1 MFRDIIRGLTH
12 SYHIGIKDLREFTRD
27 RMQLVAFILMPIFMM
42 IMMGFIFPSQN
53 SLQNT
58 PLGIVDLDEGQLG
71 GQITV
76 TLQQMSTEPDKK
88 LFDITKPQS
97 EAKAIELIKK
107 QAINGAI
114 IIPPDFSDTIMS
126 GNQGKI
132 TAITNQSNPQ
142 IASLISSM
150 LDKIMSELSYQMAA
164 GQVAVLIPD
173 VSSPEA
179 VVRPFVMVTKGVVPG
194 DPNYFQ
200 FMAPGL
206 MAMVIMM
213 AVMTGIAASVSQERE
228 LGTLD
233 GMLSAPTSRLSIIL
247 GKSFAQIVRGLLQAG
262 ITLLLAVVVFGISIN
277 GSPLLL
283 VMLLILT
290 VFSFVGIGILIS
302 AMASQQQTAMTIMMT
317 LTMPMM
323 FLSGAFFPIQQM
335 PQIMQWV
342 SRALPLTYA
351 VDALRKC
358 MVLGTGISGMMTE
371 ILVMLGFGVVFIAV
385 AIPVFRKVITR

>member
-1 MFRDIIRGLTH
+1 MFRDIIKILTH
-12 SYHIGIKDLREFTRD
+12 SYHIGVKDLREFTRD
-27 RMQLVAFILMPIFMM
+27 RMQLVAFIIMPIFMM

-58 PLGIVDLDEGQLG
+58 PFGIVNLDEGQFG
-71 GQITV
+71 AQITSA
-76 TLQQMSTEPDKK
+76 LQQMSTEPDKK
-88 LFDITKPQS
+88 LFDITNPQS
-97 EAKAIELIKK
+97 ETKAIELIKK

-114 IIPPDFSDTIMS
+114 IIPPDFSTTIMS

-150 LDKIMSELSYQMAA
+150 LDKIMSELSYHMAA
-164 GQVAVLIPD
+164 GQVAVLMPD

-179 VVRPFVMVTKGVVPG
+179 VVRPFVVETKGVVPG

-247 GKSFAQIVRGLLQAG
+247 GKSLAQIVRGLLQAG
-262 ITLLLAVVVFGISIN
+262 ITLLLAVGVFGISIN

-290 VFSFVGIGILIS
+290 VFSFVGIGMLIS
-302 AMASQQQTAMTIMMT
+302 AMASQQQTATIIMMT

-342 SRALPLTYA
+342 SRVLPLTYA

-371 ILVMLGFGVVFIAV
+371 ILVMVGFGVIFMLV

>member
-1 MFRDIIRGLTH
+1 MYRSIFKGLIH
-12 SYHIGIKDLREFTRD
+12 SYHIGIKDLRAFTRD

-53 SLQNT
+53 SLNDT
-58 PLGIVDLDEGQLG
+58 PFGVVNHDDGEFGN
-71 GQITV
+71 QIAL
-76 TLQQMSTEPDKK
+76 TLREMSIEPDKK
-88 LFDITKPQS
+88 VFDITTP
-97 EAKAIELIKK
+97 ETEEEAIELIKK
-107 QAINGAI
+107 QAINGAV
-114 IIPPDFSDTIMS
+114 IIPADFSSMITK
-126 GNQGKI
+126 GEQGKI
-132 TAITNQSNPQ
+132 TVITNQSNPQ
-142 IASLISSM
+142 ISQIMSSM
-150 LDKIMSELSYQMAA
+150 LNSIMSELSYQMATR
-164 GQVAVLIPD
+164 QISVIIPD
-173 VSSPEA
+173 ATNPEA
-179 VVRPFVMVTKGVVPG
+179 VVRPFVLETKGVVQG
-194 DPNYFQ
+194 ESNYFQ

-262 ITLLLAVVVFGISIN
+262 ITLMLAILVFGISIN

-283 VMLLILT
+283 IVLLILT
-290 VFSFVGIGILIS
+290 VFSFIGLGMLIS
-302 AMASQQQTAMTIMMT
+302 ALASQQQTATTIMMT

-323 FLSGAFFPIQQM
+323 FLSGAFFPIEQM
-335 PQIMQWV
+335 PTVMQWV
-342 SRALPLTYA
+342 SRILPLTYA

-371 ILVMLGFGVVFIAV
+371 ILVMVGFGVFFMIV
-385 AIPVFRKVITR
+385 AIPVFRRVITK

>member
-1 MFRDIIRGLTH
+1 MKTLVH

-27 RMQLVAFILMPIFMM
+27 RMQLIAFIIMPIFMM

-53 SLQNT
+53 SLQDT
-58 PLGIVDLDEGQLG
+58 PFGIVNMDEGQLG
-71 GQITV
+71 GQIAT
-76 TLQQMSTEPDKK
+76 TLQYMSTEPGKNI
-88 LFDITKPQS
+88 FDITYPES
-97 EAKAIELIKK
+97 EAEAIELIKK

-114 IIPPDFSDTIMS
+114 IIPPDFSTTIMN

-142 IASLISSM
+142 TASLISGI
-150 LDKIMSELSYQMAA
+150 LDKIMSELSYQMAT
-164 GQVAVLIPD
+164 GQVSVLIPD
-173 VSSPEA
+173 VTSPEA
-179 VVRPFVMVTKGVVPG
+179 VVRPFIVEAKGVVPG

-247 GKSFAQIVRGLLQAG
+247 GKSLAQIVRGLLQAG
-262 ITLLLAVVVFGISIN
+262 ITLVLAILVFGVSIN
-277 GSPLLL
+277 GNPLLL

-290 VFSFVGIGILIS
+290 VFSFIGIGILIS
-302 AMASQQQTAMTIMMT
+302 AMASQQQTATTIMMT

-335 PQIMQWV
+335 PQVMQWV

-358 MVLGTGISGMMTE
+358 MVLGTGVSGMMTE
-371 ILVMLGFGVVFIAV
+371 ILVMLGFGVAFMII

>member
-1 MFRDIIRGLTH
+1 MRILTH
-12 SYHIGIKDLREFTRD
+12 SYHIGVKDLREFTRD

-58 PLGIVDLDEGQLG
+58 PFGIVNLDEGQLG
-71 GQITV
+71 GQITS

-97 EAKAIELIKK
+97 ETKAIELIKK

-114 IIPPDFSDTIMS
+114 IIPPDFSATIMS

-132 TAITNQSNPQ
+132 TAITDQSNPQ

-150 LDKIMSELSYQMAA
+150 LDSIMSEFSYNMAA
-164 GQVAVLIPD
+164 GQVAVLMPD

-179 VVRPFVMVTKGVVPG
+179 VVRPFVVETKGVVPG

-206 MAMVIMM
+206 MAIVIMM

-262 ITLLLAVVVFGISIN
+262 ITLLLAVVVFGVSIN

-283 VMLLILT
+283 VIILILT
-290 VFSFVGIGILIS
+290 VFSFIGIGMLIS
-302 AMASQQQTAMTIMMT
+302 AMASHQQTATTIMMT

-335 PQIMQWV
+335 PQILQWV
-342 SRALPLTYA
+342 SRVLPLTYA

-371 ILVMLGFGVVFIAV
+371 ILVMVGFGVVLIAV